1 MKTQQRVAAMPRPWT
16 SLALSGPGSNRRH
29 EVVTLLGAAVARLAA
44 SRIRAHAPHGDPG
57 RLAIFGASALT
68 VAPGDG
74 AGDALPEETTR

>member
-16 SLALSGPGSNRRH
+16 SLALSGPGSNRRR
-29 EVVTLLGAAVARLAA
+29 EVVTLLGAAVARLVT
-44 SRIRAHAPHGDPG
+44 SRIGAHATHREPV

-68 VAPGDG
+68 VAPGDD

>member
-16 SLALSGPGSNRRH
+16 SLALSGPGSNRRR
-29 EVVTLLGAAVARLAA
+29 EVVTLLGAAVARLVT
-44 SRIRAHAPHGDPG
+44 SRIGAHATDRGPV
-57 RLAIFGASALT
+57 RLAIFGASGLT